1 VHPRV
6 LERAD
11 SRSLPDE
18 VVVHDELP
26 ETLSQSARRSMSSYP
41 LIDIDD
47 DESDEFLSSIRGRR
61 E

>member
-1 VHPRV
+1 MN
-6 LERAD
+6 L
-11 SRSLPDE
+11 
-18 VVVHDELP
+18 VVYDELP

>member
-1 VHPRV
+1 MN
-6 LERAD
+6 L
-11 SRSLPDE
+11 
-18 VVVHDELP
+18 VVYDELP

-47 DESDEFLSSIRGRR
+47 ESDEFLSSVRGRR